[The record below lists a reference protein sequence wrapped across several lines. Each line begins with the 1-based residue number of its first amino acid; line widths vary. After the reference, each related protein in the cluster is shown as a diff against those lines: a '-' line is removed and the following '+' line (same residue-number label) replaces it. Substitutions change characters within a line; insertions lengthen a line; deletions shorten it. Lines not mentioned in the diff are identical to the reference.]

1 MLVKYK
7 DLININVNDNGE
19 KLVKFQ
25 SYLLRQT
32 VVEKLKQIE
41 IQLQSINPDYSIK
54 ILSGFRDMSKQIK
67 MFKEQLSVISKNSFY
82 SNSIDLYE
90 KVHQYIAVP
99 SVAGHPTGG
108 AVDLLIIDKN
118 TNKPIDFGSDYL
130 DFNNP
135 NIKFYSKTI
144 SLVAKKNRT
153 ILRQI
158 MTNNNFAPYDG
169 EWWHFSYGD
178 KEWAFYYKKPNAIY
192 NQLLNVK
199 IQLWINQIL
208 KHKR

>member
-1 MLVKYK
+1 MIKYK
-7 DLININVNDNGE
+7 DLINIKVNDNRE

-25 SYLLRQT
+25 NYLLRQT
-32 VVEKLKQIE
+32 VVEKLKQVE
-41 IQLQSINPDYSIK
+41 KQLQSINSNYSIQ
-54 ILSGFRDMSKQIK
+54 IQSGFRDMSKQIK
-67 MFKEQLSVISKNSFY
+67 MFKKQLSLISQKRFY
-82 SNSIDLYE
+82 QNSIDLYE

-199 IQLWINQIL
+199 IQL
-208 KHKR
+208 

>member
-7 DLININVNDNGE
+7 DLIKIDVIDNGE
-19 KLVKFQ
+19 KLVSFQ
-25 SYLLRQT
+25 DNFLLREN
-32 VVEKLKQIE
+32 VVIKLKQIE
-41 IQLQSINPDYSIK
+41 IQLQSINPNYVIQV
-54 ILSGFRDMSKQIK
+54 LSGLRDMPKQIK
-67 MFKEQLSVISKNSFY
+67 MFKKQLSLISQKRFYQNSV
-82 SNSIDLYE
+82 DLYE

-118 TNKPIDFGSDYL
+118 TNKPIEFGSDYL

-135 NIKFYSKTI
+135 NIKYFSKSI
-144 SLVAKKNRT
+144 SFESRKNRKL
-153 ILRQI
+153 LRQL
-158 MTNNNFAPYDG
+158 MLKNGFAPYDG

-178 KEWAFYYKKPNAIY
+178 KEWAFYYKKSNAIY

-199 IQLWINQIL
+199 I
-208 KHKR
+208 

>member
-25 SYLLRQT
+25 NYLLRQT
-32 VVEKLKQIE
+32 VVEKLKKVNK
-41 IQLQSINPDYSIK
+41 QLQLINPNYSIQVQ
-54 ILSGFRDMSKQIK
+54 SGFRDMSKQIK
-67 MFKEQLSVISKNSFY
+67 MFKKQLSLISQKRFY
-82 SNSIDLYE
+82 QNSIDLYE

-108 AVDLLIIDKN
+108 AVDLLIIN
-118 TNKPIDFGSDYL
+118 TTTNKPIKFGSDYL

-135 NIKFYSKTI
+135 NIKYFSK
-144 SLVAKKNRT
+144 SVDDESRKNRKL
-153 ILRQI
+153 LRQL
-158 MTNNNFAPYDG
+158 MTQNGFAPYDG

-178 KEWAFYYKKPNAIY
+178 HEWAFYYKKPNAIY

-199 IQLWINQIL
+199 IQL
-208 KHKR
+208 

>member
-199 IQLWINQIL
+199 IQL
-208 KHKR
+208 